1 MDDSINTA
9 GLCAARRAP
18 AAAWA
23 KWLRAIALDGRR
35 PAHHELLHAD
45 GEGCRVEQDLPVL
58 CQEADDILYEHHKIL
73 RQQLIRLKD
82 RKDV

>member
-1 MDDSINTA
+1 MIVETQVLWVVLTV
-9 GLCAARRAP
+9 G

-23 KWLRAIALDGRR
+23 KWLRAIGSGGRR

-58 CQEADDILYEHHKIL
+58 CQEADDILYEHHKVL
-73 RQQLIRLKD
+73 
-82 RKDV
+82 

>member
-1 MDDSINTA
+1 MQTA
-9 GLCAARRAP
+9 EDRTTVATTAR

-23 KWLRAIALDGRR
+23 KWLRAIGLDGRC
-35 PAHHELLHAD
+35 PAHHKLLHAD

-58 CQEADDILYEHHKIL
+58 GQEADDVLNEHHKVL

-82 RKDV
+82 RKGA